1 MIKQE
6 YYKTRND
13 GVRLIKTYSDSNK
26 YIIQVETGIEY
37 DVAIDVFPL
46 RYTYIESDKDIE
58 AENNEN
64 I

>member
-1 MIKQE
+1 MVKQD
-6 YYKTRND
+6 YYMTRND

-46 RYTYIESDKDIE
+46 KYTYIESDKYIE
-58 AENNEN
+58 VTNND
-64 I
+64 